1 MTLSLI
7 DVFAARRRLASATDG
22 LVQTTPLI
30 RARDLAGAASASGPW
45 WLKLETL
52 HPSRSFKLRGA
63 FNVLLAR
70 RERGEAADPVV
81 TASAGNHGS
90 ALALAAEALGIPIT
104 VVTPASAPAAK
115 LTAIR
120 RTGATLQS
128 DAPDYDS
135 AERAA
140 LDLARSRGWR
150 YISPYNDPDVIAG
163 AGTIGLEILEAVPA
177 IETIV
182 VRVGGGG
189 LLSGIALAVKGID
202 PRIEVVGVEAAASPV
217 FTTSLA
223 AGRITAIQVA
233 PTLADGLAGNL
244 EEGSST
250 FDIITRLVDRV
261 VAAAMRALVY
271 YEKLLAE
278 GAAATALAGV
288 LTGKVP
294 AGSRQI
300 AIVLSGAN
308 VDLATLRA
316 VLGQ

>member
-1 MTLSLI
+1 
-7 DVFAARRRLASATDG
+7 
-22 LVQTTPLI
+22 
-30 RARDLAGAASASGPW
+30 
-45 WLKLETL
+45 
-52 HPSRSFKLRGA
+52 
-63 FNVLLAR
+63 
-70 RERGEAADPVV
+70 
-81 TASAGNHGS
+81 
-90 ALALAAEALGIPIT
+90 
-104 VVTPASAPAAK
+104 
-115 LTAIR
+115 
-120 RTGATLQS
+120 
-128 DAPDYDS
+128 
-135 AERAA
+135 
-140 LDLARSRGWR
+140 
-150 YISPYNDPDVIAG
+150 
-163 AGTIGLEILEAVPA
+163 VP
-177 IETIV
+177 
-182 VRVGGGG
+182 VGGGG

-261 VAAAMRALVY
+261 VAVNEDAIAAAMRALVY